1 MSFYIAPYDEI
12 VGELAED
19 FTPEQIIDDCFN
31 EEGEQTEFFIDA
43 LACMA
48 ENRQFEKLIN
58 TLSLL
63 KRKNP
68 ALYTKL
74 NVEKGE

>member
-12 VGELAED
+12 VRELAED

-31 EEGEQTEFFIDA
+31 EDGEQTQCFIDT
-43 LACMA
+43 LVYMA
-48 ENRQFEKLIN
+48 ENLQFEKLIN

-74 NVEKGE
+74 NAEKGE